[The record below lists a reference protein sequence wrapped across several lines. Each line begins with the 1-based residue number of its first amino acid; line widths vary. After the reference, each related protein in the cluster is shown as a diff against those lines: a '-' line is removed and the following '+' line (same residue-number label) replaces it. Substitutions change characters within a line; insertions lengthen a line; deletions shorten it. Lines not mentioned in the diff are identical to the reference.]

1 LTPLENLR
9 FLIGLQQPILE
20 DELWQALEKVG
31 LAGYEHVLCRNLSAG
46 QKRRV
51 ALARLYLSTA
61 KLWVLDEIFT
71 AIDKK
76 GVAQLEALLED
87 KAQSGVAIVLTTHHE
102 LTMPSVKVVSLGQV
116 RT

>member
-1 LTPLENLR
+1 M
-9 FLIGLQQPILE
+9 GLQQSIGE
-20 DELWQALEKVG
+20 EQIWQALERVG

-51 ALARLYLSTA
+51 SLARLYLSDA

-76 GVAQLEALLED
+76 GVAQLESLLAEKAL
-87 KAQSGVAIVLTTHHE
+87 SGVAIVLTTHHE
-102 LTMPSVKVVSLGQV
+102 LSMKNLKKLQLGQFIYGV
-116 RT
+116 